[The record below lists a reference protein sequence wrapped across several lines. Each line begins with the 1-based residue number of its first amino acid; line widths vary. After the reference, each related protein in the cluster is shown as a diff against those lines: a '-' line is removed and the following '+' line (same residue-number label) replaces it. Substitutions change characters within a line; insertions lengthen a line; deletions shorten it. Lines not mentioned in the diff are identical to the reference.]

1 MNGFAADITSSIEDV
16 IKSTLNLY
24 EDIKKELLPIPSK
37 SHYQFNLRDISKVFA
52 GVTRASRKYVSSR

>member
-1 MNGFAADITSSIEDV
+1 MNGFSGDITSSISDI

-37 SHYQFNLRDISKVFA
+37 SHY
-52 GVTRASRKYVSSR
+52 